1 MNVSTTA
8 LAFHAEKNAMPA
20 AMIGGRKT
28 APRPDA
34 RNASVQD
41 HVSRENADADQ
52 LAAMASTMAGPAKT
66 SSSTML

>member
-1 MNVSTTA
+1 MNVSSTA
-8 LAFHAEKNAMPA
+8 LVFHAEKNAMPA

-28 APRPDA
+28 APMPEA

-41 HVSRENADADQ
+41 HVSREKAAADQ

-66 SSSTML
+66 NSSTML